1 MLPKNTADIRQM
13 AKVRHLPFLLQK
25 HPLNFTVHIFMKLR
39 DPTQLAKIKL
49 SRRRNREYHR
59 ADCALVGF
67 I

>member
-13 AKVRHLPFLLQK
+13 AKVRHLPFLLQN

-39 DPTQLAKIKL
+39 DPAQIAKIKF
-49 SRRRNREYHR
+49 SKRRDGESHQ
-59 ADCALVGF
+59 ADCALVAF